1 MPKPKIIV
9 ERIPLDYRPVDI
21 APNFPP
27 MPVLYLELIENKDK
41 VLPDL
46 RDKASQPIYLPE
58 KSPVLQP
65 LSNNAE
71 LERKERTPEL
81 YRPPVLPPAP
91 SPIKEQPKTSPES
104 VIHSRLKERMK
115 NGKKSESKEKSPIIQ
130 DHHSL
135 RERRQEE
142 ERDRE
147 KYKENVYTD
156 TGKESRYDG
165 RREESRY
172 DGRREESRYD
182 GRREESRYDTG
193 KESRYEGSR
202 REDPVAERTPPPKP
216 KEKSNSHQTQQIRNL
231 LGGTKSVAAAT
242 VALGAAVAGTNLPP
256 SLEQITSNEPIHV
269 QGKMVKDVTYT
280 AQDEIEKRRDLMFR
294 FDILRKSYK
303 DASIPEISQFMDVEA
318 LDKIY
323 QDTVRRVALDSKVES
338 YRRFLNMGF
347 MGMELLFSNIL
358 KIDMTGFAKQQMASM
373 NSYEKILI
381 ELGEKSLLDK
391 TKSQWPAEVRLL
403 FTIVMNAVIFV
414 MTKAVMGGG
423 LFKAAGGG
431 GGGMGAIGGLVSGL
445 MGAMGGG
452 GGGGGLGGMMGAVG
466 EAVASQTASQSVP
479 SVQEPPK
486 ASGRKM
492 RGPSTINID
501 ELGSKK
507 TN

>member
-9 ERIPLDYRPVDI
+9 ERVPLDYRPVDV
-21 APNFPP
+21 APNFSH

-46 RDKASQPIYLPE
+46 RDKASQPIFLPE
-58 KSPVLQP
+58 KSPLLHP

-71 LERKERTPEL
+71 LEKKERTPEL
-81 YRPPVLPPAP
+81 YRPPVLPPVTQP
-91 SPIKEQPKTSPES
+91 LSSPKASPES
-104 VIHSRLKERMK
+104 RIHSRLKERIK
-115 NGKKSESKEKSPIIQ
+115 NGKKSESREKSPIIQ
-130 DHHSL
+130 DHHSI

-147 KYKENVYTD
+147 KYKEHFYTEERKYD
-156 TGKESRYDG
+156 KESI
-165 RREESRY
+165 
-172 DGRREESRYD
+172 
-182 GRREESRYDTG
+182 
-193 KESRYEGSR
+193 
-202 REDPVAERTPPPKP
+202 APPKL
-216 KEKSNSHQTQQIRNL
+216 KEKSDSQQTKQIRNL
-231 LGGTKSVAAAT
+231 LGGTKSAAA
-242 VALGAAVAGTNLPP
+242 ALGAAAVISGSTLPP

-269 QGKMVKDVTYT
+269 QGKIVKDVTYT
-280 AQDEIEKRRDLMFR
+280 TQDEIEKRRDLMFR

-303 DASIPEISQFMDVEA
+303 EASIPEISQFMDVET
-318 LDKIY
+318 LDKMY
-323 QDTVRRVALDSKVES
+323 QDTVRRVALDSKVDS

-414 MTKAVMGGG
+414 MTKAIMGGG
-423 LFKAAGGG
+423 LFKAIGGG

-452 GGGGGLGGMMGAVG
+452 GGGGIMGAVG
-466 EAVASQTASQSVP
+466 DAVSSQQAAPVP
-479 SVQEPPK
+479 QQEPLK
-486 ASGRKM
+486 ATGRKM
-492 RGPSTINID
+492 RGPSTINIE